1 MCGKNDG
8 HPSTIEIYM
17 RTPHLALSGQ
27 YSTPYVIICH
37 RLGMKGLFNRGR
49 KEDQKCMAQIVVVGA
64 SLGDQVTFKP
74 HLKRHEG

>member
-1 MCGKNDG
+1 MCGKNDV
-8 HPSTIEIYM
+8 HPSTIKIYM
-17 RTPHLALSGQ
+17 RAPHLALSGQ
-27 YSTPYVIICH
+27 YSTQYVIICH

-64 SLGDQVTFKP
+64 SLGDQVTFKS